1 MSSQFILESVIG
13 ALLKN
18 LWIFSVSYLLLTLSV
33 FCSSLYML
41 FVNKSKFF
49 VIPSVSMRLRPK
61 RTCYRVVCFG
71 GFHIQKFSNLFLFLR
86 VDLT

>member
-1 MSSQFILESVIG
+1 MSSQSILESLIE

-18 LWIFSVSYLLLTLSV
+18 LWIFSISSLLLTFSV
-33 FCSSLYML
+33 FYSVLYML
-41 FVNKSKFF
+41 FVIKSKF
-49 VIPSVSMRLRPK
+49 SMRLRPK

-71 GFHIQKFSNLFLFLR
+71 GFLMQKVCNLFLFLR